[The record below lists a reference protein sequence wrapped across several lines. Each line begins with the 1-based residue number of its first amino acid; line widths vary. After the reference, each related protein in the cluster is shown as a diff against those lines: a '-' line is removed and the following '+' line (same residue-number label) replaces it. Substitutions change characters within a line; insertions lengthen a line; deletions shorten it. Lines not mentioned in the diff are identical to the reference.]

1 MYMFCSKNPGGPGTA
16 PQFDNCKVLHDTLQ
30 LSWRVDND
38 NSQVRF
44 QLCGCTARYTCTFTQ
59 LSCYIL

>member
-1 MYMFCSKNPGGPGTA
+1 MGPE
-16 PQFDNCKVLHDTLQ
+16 FDNCKVLDDTFQ

-44 QLCGCTARYTCTFTQ
+44 QLCGCTARYDA
-59 LSCYIL
+59 SMR